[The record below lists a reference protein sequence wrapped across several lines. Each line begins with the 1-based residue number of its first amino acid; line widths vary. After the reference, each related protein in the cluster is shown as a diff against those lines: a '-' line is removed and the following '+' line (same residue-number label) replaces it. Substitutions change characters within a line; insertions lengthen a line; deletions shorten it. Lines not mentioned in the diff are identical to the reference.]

1 MSADQTVLGPKN
13 ERVRALRRLATQRRV
28 RRAEGLALVE
38 GPRLVAEALAGRRT
52 AHRVREV
59 FHEID
64 LAPDSLDRAIE
75 LGVVLTRVAPGA
87 LAKVLDTVTPQPVVA
102 TVTFS
107 GEEVAIEDLP
117 PERPV
122 LVLVDLRDPGN
133 LGTLLR
139 TAEAAGCGAVVLAG
153 SCCDPSSPKVVRA
166 AAGSWL
172 RSTII
177 ELDDPIGVVERF
189 RSTGR
194 PVFAAALDGD
204 AESFWTSDL
213 ARAAIVIGNEAH
225 GLDDVVVAAC
235 GASVIIP
242 FDGPTESL
250 NAAMAGAVLAFEAFR
265 QRSTATIGPAAE
277 TRSTNPNP
285 SDRLM

>member
-1 MSADQTVLGPKN
+1 MRADETVLGPKN
-13 ERVRALRRLATQRRV
+13 QRVRALRRLATQRRV

-38 GPRLVAEALAGRRT
+38 GPRLVAEALADHDTVG
-52 AHRVREV
+52 RVREV

-64 LAPDSLDRAIE
+64 LDPASVATARHH
-75 LGVVLTRVAPGA
+75 GVALTRVAPGS

-102 TVTFS
+102 TVVFS
-107 GEEVAIEDLP
+107 SEELALEDLP
-117 PERPV
+117 LERPV

-139 TAEAAGCGAVVLAG
+139 AAEASGCGGVILAG

-172 RSTII
+172 RTTII
-177 ELDDPIGVVERF
+177 ELDDPLDVIDRF
-189 RSTGR
+189 RAHGR
-194 PVFAAALDGD
+194 RVVAAALDHR
-204 AESFWTSDL
+204 AETMWTSDL

-225 GLDDVVVAAC
+225 GLDEAVVAAC
-235 GASVIIP
+235 SAVVVIP

-250 NAAMAGAVLAFEAFR
+250 NAAMAGAVLAFEALR
-265 QRSTATIGPAAE
+265 QRLGPE
-277 TRSTNPNP
+277 TR
-285 SDRLM
+285 